1 MTRSVAANTGGIV
14 NLRMI
19 LNRACIW
26 ISFLFAY
33 FENLEAHASHAFIIC
48 VEKGR
53 VNLILSNCSLRKRL
67 VVVEKQRGDS
77 PNRRIGKKRGS
88 DRDGRSHDGAIQA
101 LGFLIN
107 DQRITT
113 I

>member
-1 MTRSVAANTGGIV
+1 MTRRVAANTGGMV

-26 ISFLFAY
+26 RSFLFAY
-33 FENLEAHASHAFIIC
+33 FENLEARASHAFIIC

-77 PNRRIGKKRGS
+77 PNRRIGKKEAPTET
-88 DRDGRSHDGAIQA
+88 DGAMTGQFKP
-101 LGFLIN
+101 LVF
-107 DQRITT
+107 
-113 I
+113 